1 MVSKVIYNRVIHSKD
16 TILGIL
22 IELEMLKQTHS
33 FQTILVALGRNAF
46 CKTALPENAF
56 PSSHVLCLRVV
67 ICITIDKHSYLTD
80 S

>member
-22 IELEMLKQTHS
+22 IELEMLKQT
-33 FQTILVALGRNAF
+33 ILVALGRNAF

-56 PSSHVLCLRVV
+56 PSSHVLFLRVV
-67 ICITIDKHSYLTD
+67 ICITIDERSYLTD